1 MDDVVIVRSATKD
14 DLHFASA
21 IIAEIESS
29 AKARGSGIAKRSEA
43 YIHEKMLDG
52 KAVIAVT
59 RTNEW
64 VGFIYMDTW
73 SNGEYVSHCGLIVAP
88 RFRRLGIATRLKEK
102 IFERSRASFPDAR
115 IFGIT
120 TTLATM
126 RINSKLGL
134 QPVTFSEIVQDASF
148 WDKCKSCVHYKDLCK
163 AGFKNCFC
171 TAMMFDPH
179 NDDSFRSEHK
189 TSSFAAKKLH
199 ADLC

>member
-1 MDDVVIVRSATKD
+1 MDDLVIVRSATIH

-21 IIAEIESS
+21 IIEEIASS
-29 AKARGSGIAKRSEA
+29 AKARGSGIARRTEA

-59 RTNEW
+59 PANEW
-64 VGFIYMDTW
+64 VGFIYMDIW
-73 SNGEYVSHCGLIVAP
+73 DKGNYISHCGLIVAP
-88 RFRRLGIATRLKEK
+88 PFRRLGVATRLKEK
-102 IFERSRASFPDAR
+102 IFELSRTRFPDAK

-134 QPVTFSEIVQDASF
+134 QPVTFSEIVQEEEF
-148 WDKCKSCVHYKDLCK
+148 WNKCKSCVHYPDLRN

-171 TAMMFDPH
+171 TAMMFDPRY
-179 NDDSFRSEHK
+179 DDPVATHQTTTSFTAEV
-189 TSSFAAKKLH
+189 
-199 ADLC
+199 LCPHL

>member
-1 MDDVVIVRSATKD
+1 MDDLVIVRSATIH

-21 IIAEIESS
+21 IIAEIASS

-59 RTNEW
+59 QANEW
-64 VGFIYMDTW
+64 VGFIYMDIW
-73 SNGEYVSHCGLIVAP
+73 DNGAYISHCGLIVAP
-88 RFRRLGIATRLKEK
+88 PFRRLGVATRLKEK
-102 IFERSRASFPDAR
+102 IFELSRTRFTDAK

-134 QPVTFSEIVQDASF
+134 QPVTFSEIVQEEEF
-148 WDKCKSCVHYKDLCK
+148 WNKCKSCVHYTDLHK

-179 NDDSFRSEHK
+179 YNDPIATHHTTTLFTAEV
-189 TSSFAAKKLH
+189 
-199 ADLC
+199 LCTHP

>member
-1 MDDVVIVRSATKD
+1 MDDVVIVRSATKG

-43 YIHEKMLDG
+43 YIHEKMLDE

-59 RTNEW
+59 PTNEW

-73 SNGEYVSHCGLIVAP
+73 SNGDYVSHCGLIVAP
-88 RFRRLGIATRLKEK
+88 LFRRMGIATRLKEK
-102 IFERSRASFPDAR
+102 IFELSRTRFPEAR

-134 QPVTFSEIVQDASF
+134 QPVTFSEIVQDAAF

-179 NDDSFRSEHK
+179 NDDSFRLENK
-189 TSSFAAKKLH
+189 TSMLTSVDAHF
-199 ADLC
+199 

>member
-1 MDDVVIVRSATKD
+1 MDDLVIVRSATIH

-21 IIAEIESS
+21 IIAEIASS
-29 AKARGSGIAKRSEA
+29 AKARGSGIARRTEA

-59 RTNEW
+59 PANEW
-64 VGFIYMDTW
+64 VGFIYMDIW
-73 SNGEYVSHCGLIVAP
+73 DNGAYISQCGLIVAP
-88 RFRRLGIATRLKEK
+88 PFRRLGVATRLKEK
-102 IFERSRASFPDAR
+102 IFELSRIRFPDAK

-134 QPVTFSEIVQDASF
+134 EPVTFSEITQEEEF
-148 WDKCKSCVHYKDLCK
+148 WNKCKSCVHYEDLHK
-163 AGFKNCFC
+163 ARFKNCFC

-179 NDDSFRSEHK
+179 YNDLVAEQDKSALLITEV
-189 TSSFAAKKLH
+189 L
-199 ADLC
+199 

>member
-1 MDDVVIVRSATKD
+1 MDDLVIVRSATIH

-21 IIAEIESS
+21 IIAEIASS

-59 RTNEW
+59 QANEW
-64 VGFIYMDTW
+64 VGFIYMDIW
-73 SNGEYVSHCGLIVAP
+73 DNGAYISHCGLIVAP
-88 RFRRLGIATRLKEK
+88 PFRRLGVATRLKEK
-102 IFERSRASFPDAR
+102 IFELSRTRFPDAK

-134 QPVTFSEIVQDASF
+134 QPVTFSEIVQEEEF
-148 WDKCKSCVHYKDLCK
+148 WNKCKSCVHYADLHK

-171 TAMMFDPH
+171 TAMMFDPRY
-179 NDDSFRSEHK
+179 NDLVAEQDKSALLITEV
-189 TSSFAAKKLH
+189 L
-199 ADLC
+199 